1 MFGEFG
7 IGSTTTTLADIFC
20 FSDHL
25 SACNCFDIA
34 RKSSVLVNRG
44 NIKGYENNIINVFI
58 QSIIKI
64 TIYSIAMGLKRLL
77 FSTNSIAKL
86 LVDGLLS
93 AISYRTVQ

>member
-1 MFGEFG
+1 MDQ
-7 IGSTTTTLADIFC
+7 LLLYLLIFFV

-44 NIKGYENNIINVFI
+44 NFKGYENNIINVFI

-64 TIYSIAMGLKRLL
+64 TIYSIAMGFKKTPI
-77 FSTNSIAKL
+77 FH
-86 LVDGLLS
+86 
-93 AISYRTVQ
+93 